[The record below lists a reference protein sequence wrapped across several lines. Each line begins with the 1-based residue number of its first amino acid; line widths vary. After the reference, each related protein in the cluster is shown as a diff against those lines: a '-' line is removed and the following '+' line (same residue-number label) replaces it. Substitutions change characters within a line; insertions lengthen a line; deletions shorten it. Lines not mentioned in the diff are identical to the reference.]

1 MKPFSLVGR
10 MFSAAALV
18 LAFAGAAR
26 AETIPVAIGND
37 AAFAPFFVAQNR
49 GLFTKAGLDVKLTR
63 YAQGG
68 EALDAVVAGQAVLGG
83 AADQTTII
91 RLGRTDTLRPLFIY
105 EESGTYLKAVAR
117 PAVTGP
123 ADVKKLGIVK
133 GTVSEYSAAKMLETF
148 KIPRESVQ
156 FVTSGAPEFPALL
169 ARGDI
174 DAYFA
179 WEPWPTIGVRSGG
192 KILMTSGEAGYAYT
206 MWLTASAAWLEKN
219 EKDARAVMAVL
230 AEADRL
236 ITADPAAAAE
246 DVQAVT
252 KLPAK
257 DTLPLIRDL
266 TFKVRDFSAAD
277 RKSFASI
284 ADFLVAQKVTPA
296 KVDVDRFL
304 QAGFFK
310 E

>member
-1 MKPFSLVGR
+1 MIKVSRWLG
-10 MFSAAALV
+10 AALAL
-18 LAFAGAAR
+18 LAATVAR
-26 AETIPVAIGND
+26 AEPIPIAIGND
-37 AAFAPFFVAQNR
+37 AAFTPFFVAQQR

-63 YAQGG
+63 YSQGG
-68 EALDAVVAGQAVLGG
+68 EALDAVIAGQAVLGG

-91 RLGRTDTLRPLFIY
+91 RLARTENLRPLFIY

-117 PAVTGP
+117 PAITGP
-123 ADVKKLGIVK
+123 KDVKKLGIVK

-148 KIPRESVQ
+148 KIPRDGVQ

-192 KILMTSGEAGYAYT
+192 KLLMTSGEAGYAYT

-219 EKDARAVMAVL
+219 EKDARAIMAVL
-230 AEADRL
+230 AEANRL
-236 ITADPAAAAE
+236 VTADPEKAAD

-252 KLPAK
+252 KLAAK

-266 TFKVRDFSAAD
+266 TFKVRDFSAKD
-277 RKSFASI
+277 RESFGSI
-284 ADFLVAQKVTPA
+284 ADFLVSQKVTPT

-304 QAGFFK
+304 QNGFYK

>member
-1 MKPFSLVGR
+1 MRLSHLFGAV
-10 MFSAAALV
+10 FALA
-18 LAFAGAAR
+18 LGAGAVR
-26 AETIPVAIGND
+26 AEPIPIAIGND
-37 AAFAPFFVAQNR
+37 AAFTPFFVAQQR
-49 GLFTKAGLDVKLTR
+49 GLFAKAGLDVKLTR

-68 EALDAVVAGQAVLGG
+68 EALDAVIAGQAVLGS

-91 RLGRTDTLRPLFIY
+91 RLARTPSLRPLFIY

-117 PAVTGP
+117 TGVAGP
-123 ADVKKLGIVK
+123 QDVRKLGIVK

-148 KIPRESVQ
+148 KLPRDSVQ
-156 FVTSGAPEFPALL
+156 FVASGAPEFPALL

-179 WEPWPTIGVRSGG
+179 WEPWPTIGVRAGG
-192 KILMTSGEAGYAYT
+192 KLLMTSGEAGYAYT
-206 MWLTASAAWLEKN
+206 MWLTASADWLAKN
-219 EKDARAVMAVL
+219 EAQARAVMGVL

-236 ITADPAAAAE
+236 VTADPAAAA
-246 DVQAVT
+246 DDLQAQT

-266 TFKVRDFSAAD
+266 TFKVRDFTAKD
-277 RKSFASI
+277 RESFASI
-284 ADFLVAQKVTPA
+284 AEFLAAQKVTPA

>member
-1 MKPFSLVGR
+1 MTRLSLLGGLVAG
-10 MFSAAALV
+10 ALV
-18 LAFAGAAR
+18 LASAIGAVR
-26 AETIPVAIGND
+26 AETIPIAIGND

-49 GLFTKAGLDVKLTR
+49 GLFTKAGLDIKLTR

-91 RLGRTDTLRPLFIY
+91 RLARTDGLRPLFIY
-105 EESGTYLKAVAR
+105 EESATYLKAVAR

-123 ADVKKLGIVK
+123 GDVKKLGIVK

-206 MWLTASAAWLEKN
+206 MWLTASAAWLEKH
-219 EKDARAVMAVL
+219 EKDARAIMAVL
-230 AEADRL
+230 AEANRQ

-266 TFKVRDFSAAD
+266 VFKVRDFSAED
-277 RKSFASI
+277 RKSFGSI
-284 ADFLVAQKVTPA
+284 ADFLVAQKVTPT
-296 KVDVDRFL
+296 KVDVDRYL